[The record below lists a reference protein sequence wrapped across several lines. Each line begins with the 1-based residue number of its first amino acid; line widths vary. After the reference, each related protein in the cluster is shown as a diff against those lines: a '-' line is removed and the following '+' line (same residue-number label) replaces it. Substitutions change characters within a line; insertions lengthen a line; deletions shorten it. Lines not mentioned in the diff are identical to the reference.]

1 MTTEITSIKYT
12 LIAAL
17 TAIPFILWFY
27 HTLSKQ
33 EGRDSF
39 LKTLLIIITFTL
51 CESIIFKVM
60 FG

>member
-1 MTTEITSIKYT
+1 MSEIISLKFT
-12 LIAAL
+12 LIATL

-27 HTLSKQ
+27 YTLSKQ
-33 EGRDSF
+33 EGKKLF

-51 CESIIFKVM
+51 CEVIIFKVM